1 MHAYIH
7 AHIQT
12 HKFFFVLCTHT
23 NTQILF
29 RLVGQVF
36 ALNTLHKQR
45 SFTVVYTFR
54 SISFNRTAEQLVL
67 LLAPNFLNNVREIL
81 KLNLGHFKQVKFDE
95 INTMLESTAV
105 PNTASETGNFLFLVV
120 GEASVDL

>member
-12 HKFFFVLCTHT
+12 HKFFFVMWVRFL
-23 NTQILF
+23 LY
-29 RLVGQVF
+29 
-36 ALNTLHKQR
+36 NTLHKQR

-54 SISFNRTAEQLVL
+54 SISFNKTAEQLVL